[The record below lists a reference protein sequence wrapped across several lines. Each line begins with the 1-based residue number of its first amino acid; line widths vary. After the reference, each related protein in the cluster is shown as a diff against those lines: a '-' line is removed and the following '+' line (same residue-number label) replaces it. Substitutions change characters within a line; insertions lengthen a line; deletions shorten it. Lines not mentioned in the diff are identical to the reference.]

1 MIYDE
6 GANNGTTSAYVHNRT
21 ELYNTIS
28 AGPYG
33 GSGVTNVTYDVV
45 FTFHTCDR
53 IALRWQQ
60 NEYTTADIGYG
71 RQVSSFPLKRSFPFS
86 APLHVK
92 DDSLTILCS
101 TVPAG
106 KYIAFK
112 GTDLLTVDLPS
123 KKVNNVTT
131 SADLLNDFRAL
142 GYNLGVLNQS

>member
-1 MIYDE
+1 MPLQPAAFTRSIRPLLKMYADFFSFHTVILVDNTIGKIEIYDE

-33 GSGVTNVTYDVV
+33 GSGVTNVTYDVI

-71 RQVSSFPLKRSFPFS
+71 R
-86 APLHVK
+86 
-92 DDSLTILCS
+92 
-101 TVPAG
+101 
-106 KYIAFK
+106 
-112 GTDLLTVDLPS
+112 
-123 KKVNNVTT
+123 
-131 SADLLNDFRAL
+131 
-142 GYNLGVLNQS
+142 